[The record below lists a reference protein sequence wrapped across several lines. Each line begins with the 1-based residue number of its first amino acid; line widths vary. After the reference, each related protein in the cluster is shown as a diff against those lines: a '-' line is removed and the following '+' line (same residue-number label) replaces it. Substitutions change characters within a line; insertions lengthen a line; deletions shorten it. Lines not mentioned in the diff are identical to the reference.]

1 MSKSLTAFLIL
12 LLTGC
17 GDTERE
23 PAAPEEAAAS
33 APAVVTDDA
42 VPPSAPAA
50 QPIAPGQPGG
60 LPDDR
65 TPVSETPFTAG
76 SAQGAANVVQ
86 TYYAFIESGR
96 YADAWRLWGNPGEAA
111 AATADAFAKR
121 FAGFRE
127 YHAQVG
133 APERIEGAAGS
144 RYVTIPVQAYGVLAD
159 GTAFNSLGKVKLR
172 RSNNVPGASAEQ
184 RQWRIIG
191 VEPPE
196 SNLR

>member
-1 MSKSLTAFLIL
+1 MSKILIPVLIL

-17 GDTERE
+17 GDADRE
-23 PAAPEEAAAS
+23 PTAPEEATAS
-33 APAVVTDDA
+33 ATAAAPDDA
-42 VPPSAPAA
+42 EPPPAPAA

-65 TPVSETPFTAG
+65 TPVSEAPFTAA
-76 SAQGAANVVQ
+76 SVQGAANVVQ

-96 YADAWRLWGNPGEAA
+96 YADAWRLWDAGGEAA

-144 RYVTIPVQAYGVLAD
+144 LYVTIPVQAYGVLAD
-159 GTAFNSLGKVKLR
+159 GKTFNSLGKVKLR